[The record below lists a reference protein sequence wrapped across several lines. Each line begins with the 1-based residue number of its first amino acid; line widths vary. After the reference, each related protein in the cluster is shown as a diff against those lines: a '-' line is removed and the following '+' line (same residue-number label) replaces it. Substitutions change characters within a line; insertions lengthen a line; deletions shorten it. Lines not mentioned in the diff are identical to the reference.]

1 MPGVFGSVWRAERKA
16 AALPAGYRINLG
28 LYALVLIGLA
38 LISVEVRSGT
48 PPVRRVETRPRPVA
62 ETPKPAPVTEPELP
76 TVLGPGDLIPTPPPA
91 VTPGGAVVSP
101 PTETGGPAPEAA
113 PPDTAVVALLGPS
126 APSNVF
132 DPAVPIPADG
142 VYQLS
147 DPAPRPAP
155 GAVRPV
161 TPPAIPPVSVPV
173 PPPVRVPD
181 IPSR

>member
-16 AALPAGYRINLG
+16 AALPTGYRINLG
-28 LYALVLIGLA
+28 LYALVLIGIA

-48 PPVRRVETRPRPVA
+48 PPVRQVETRPRPVT
-62 ETPKPAPVTEPELP
+62 ETTKPAPVAEPEPP

-91 VTPGGAVVSP
+91 VTPGGAVVRP
-101 PTETGGPAPEAA
+101 PTETGGPAPEPA
-113 PPDTAVVALLGPS
+113 PPDAAVVVLVGPS
-126 APSNVF
+126 SPSNAFV
-132 DPAVPIPADG
+132 PALPIPADP
-142 VYQLS
+142 VYSLR
-147 DPAPRPAP
+147 DPAPPPAP

-161 TPPAIPPVSVPV
+161 TPPSIPPVSVPV